1 MPEVKLLKPT
11 CEGGG
16 EGAFLQA
23 QGELQAVCSSR
34 RRSCALVNTPTPCV
48 NKAVCHIRELKTKLE
63 NWNQKGGNAQHETE
77 NENNHS
83 NAWKCISTDGGDSDV
98 TADLCVEGLVLCANG
113 GEVFTPLCRET
124 LDVLAEVMCLI
135 ERLELDRR
143 DAEKALLEEKEKAK
157 KLLKRHES
165 LAHWRQQE
173 FPIVMQKERDA
184 CCLDIAEL
192 TWQLKIRRDQRPQVR
207 DRLTQVEVLNR
218 LLNEDIDFMRKHGPL
233 VEERLQMENEIMKH
247 IRTAESEASN
257 KLARVSHD
265 LEGFQL
271 KFKEEKFTA
280 DTERQDM
287 NKDIETIKNQLRD
300 KLSELHHLQSQ
311 CEMFH
316 RSIKKSK
323 EEVTLRDSQIK
334 AMLQEI
340 RQFER
345 QETDRNDAVMTLR
358 ANIEDKEELIMETKN
373 FISQLQ
379 KQIQTTKGD
388 GDEKVSELKALL
400 SQKRQ
405 DLLALR
411 ANNEDHK
418 LEIEDF
424 KRRIHQSE
432 QAVRQLQKDCEHLR
446 LKLSW
451 NEEQRKQ
458 AEAELERV
466 SGDHS
471 FTKDELEH
479 LERMTFLEE
488 LRNRKQIESMKLQI
502 SNEMKTLH
510 VLKESVAT
518 AAAELK
524 REQTHG
530 EMKKSELQKKFKDA
544 SSTTAQLETKVEHL
558 RQIYTEKSQ
567 AIESLKAKIS
577 EVHMAHGRA
586 IDELGKKRK
595 DHQKYLN
602 SVKESIDVVLLKSE
616 QMSDRIK
623 ELCLKSQGLKKAS
636 DIMEKTIN
644 TMQDIKDELKRLS
657 DTVAFKH
664 ETAMVVMGNLRRDLT
679 SCEERKSRHAQIHSA
694 LFTQRQA
701 VMKDTEANLQKALKD
716 NLALAQ
722 EYKTLQK
729 ALMIARQEVVH
740 SFDKSNIA
748 EAYIQDHKQLSL
760 LQKRMHKAMLKYF
773 KQRSDYRR
781 AALARFQAH
790 SNQNNQKMKALQE
803 ELSNAIYRLSEFL
816 LAPTDDSTGNRVPGQ
831 ANGDAG
837 RMPTVRITE

>member
-11 CEGGG
+11 CEGGS
-16 EGAFLQA
+16 ECAFLQA
-23 QGELQAVCSSR
+23 HGELQAFCSSR

-83 NAWKCISTDGGDSDV
+83 NVWKCVSTDADV
-98 TADLCVEGLVLCANG
+98 TAELCVEGAVLCAND
-113 GEVFTPLCRET
+113 GEVFTPLCKET
-124 LDVLAEVMCLI
+124 VDVLAEVMRLI

-143 DAEKALLEEKEKAK
+143 DAEKTLLEEKEKAK
-157 KLLKRHES
+157 KYLKRHES
-165 LAHWRQQE
+165 LDHWRQQE

-184 CCLDIAEL
+184 YCLDIAEL

-218 LLNEDIDFMRKHGPL
+218 RLNEDIDFMRKHGPL
-233 VEERLQMENEIMKH
+233 VEERLQIEDEIMKH
-247 IRTAESEASN
+247 IRTKESEASDT
-257 KLARVSHD
+257 LAKVAQD
-265 LEGFQL
+265 LKGFQL
-271 KFKEEKFTA
+271 KSKEEQFTA
-280 DTERQDM
+280 ETERQDM
-287 NKDIETIKNQLRD
+287 NKDIETIKNQLSD

-358 ANIEDKEELIMETKN
+358 AKIEDKEELIMETKN

-379 KQIQTTKGD
+379 QQIQTTKGD
-388 GDEKVSELKALL
+388 GDEKVSELNALL

-411 ANNEDHK
+411 ANNKDHK
-418 LEIEDF
+418 LEIVDF
-424 KRRIHQSE
+424 KRRIQQSE

-471 FTKDELEH
+471 FTKDKLEH
-479 LERMTFLEE
+479 LERMTLLEE

-530 EMKKSELQKKFKDA
+530 EMMKSDLQKKFKDA

-567 AIESLKAKIS
+567 AIEGLKAKIS
-577 EVHMAHGRA
+577 EMHMAHERI

-602 SVKESIDVVLLKSE
+602 SVKESLDVVLLKSE

-644 TMQDIKDELKRLS
+644 AMPEIKDELKRLS

-664 ETAMVVMGNLRRDLT
+664 GTAMVVMGNLRRDLT
-679 SCEERKSRHAQIHSA
+679 SCEERKSRHAQIHTA

-740 SFDKSNIA
+740 GFDKSNIA

-803 ELSNAIYRLSEFL
+803 ELSNSIYRLSEFL
-816 LAPTDDSTGNRVPGQ
+816 LAPTDDSTGSGVLEQ